1 MGGIQPL
8 PPQER
13 PQLTRLTAR
22 LRFSEN
28 PKLVG
33 PWKPPPNRSLH
44 HFRIGKRGKNPR
56 KERISRE
63 KDSRGSPSSL
73 LLFFRRLHNRYHLFL
88 LHARFSFPP
97 YSKLWGRKCLT
108 HCGTEG
114 LSLPEVG
121 RRLSVAPSTIRYWVK
136 AARSGRLK
144 EVGSQQRPL
153 TEIEMELYRVKRE
166 LAEVKMERDILK
178 KAAAYFAKE
187 SLPGTRS

>member
-1 MGGIQPL
+1 M
-8 PPQER
+8 
-13 PQLTRLTAR
+13 
-22 LRFSEN
+22 
-28 PKLVG
+28 
-33 PWKPPPNRSLH
+33 
-44 HFRIGKRGKNPR
+44 
-56 KERISRE
+56 ERIPRAIYTKELRE
-63 KDSRGSPSSL
+63 EAV
-73 LLFFRRLHNRYHLFL
+73 RLV
-88 LHARFSFPP
+88 
-97 YSKLWGRKCLT
+97 
-108 HCGTEG
+108 TEGG